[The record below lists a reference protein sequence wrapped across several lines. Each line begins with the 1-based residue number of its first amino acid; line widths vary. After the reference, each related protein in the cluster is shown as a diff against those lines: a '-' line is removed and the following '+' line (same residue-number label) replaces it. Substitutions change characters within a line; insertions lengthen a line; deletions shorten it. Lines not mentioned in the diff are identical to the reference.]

1 MGAKKYSKIHN
12 TCWGFQGCHLTFK
25 EVLESKYPISTN
37 SDLQASSLDKT
48 YVYDVAW
55 PCKESWK
62 NTFDF
67 VINVSTVEEI
77 PESHLLVVRNLLEM
91 LRPGGFL
98 IVTFDYPGLQLE
110 EISQLFDQK
119 IKQVPNPVSALNSP
133 APDVEFGDLR
143 IGYFVL
149 QKK

>member
-1 MGAKKYSKIHN
+1 M
-12 TCWGFQGCHLTFK
+12 
-25 EVLESKYPISTN
+25 
-37 SDLQASSLDKT
+37 
-48 YVYDVAW
+48 
-55 PCKESWK
+55 
-62 NTFDF
+62 
-67 VINVSTVEEI
+67 EEI